1 MSKTTTAPKTE
12 AVSVNVTAAPATP
25 AAEAVTIPEPV
36 ATKAA
41 VTKAAATKV
50 VAKKPASA
58 KPAVAPAAKSVAK
71 AAAKPAAKAVKPAAA
86 VDTKK
91 VAKADA
97 VPPAA
102 KAAKEVKAK
111 KVVPKKPKL
120 VRDSFTFPENDYA
133 LLAEIKQRALK
144 AGHEIKKSEL
154 LRAGLAALAA
164 MPEQELV
171 AALVGVERIK
181 TGRPAK

>member
-1 MSKTTTAPKTE
+1 MSKTTTASETE
-12 AVSVNVTAAPATP
+12 AVTAKVP
-25 AAEAVTIPEPV
+25 AAEVVSIPEAV
-36 ATKAA
+36 AKKAA

-58 KPAVAPAAKSVAK
+58 KPAATPATK
-71 AAAKPAAKAVKPAAA
+71 AAAKPAAKAVKPAPA
-86 VDTKK
+86 VDAKK
-91 VAKADA
+91 VAKAAA
-97 VPPAA
+97 VPPAP
-102 KAAKEVKAK
+102 KAAKEVKAR

-120 VRDSFTFPENDYA
+120 VRDSFTFPEDDYA
-133 LLAEIKQRALK
+133 LLAELKQRALK

-181 TGRPAK
+181 TGRPVK